1 MINSLFKKAFAT
13 GTLLFSM
20 NVAAAPD
27 FWIDVRSPEE
37 FQSGHVGMAIN
48 IPVEQI
54 AERIKEVTTDKNAEI
69 YLSCR
74 SGRRSG
80 MALDTLKAMGYTKV
94 ANVGGIEDALKLE
107 KELEKEL
114 DK

>member
-1 MINSLFKKAFAT
+1 MIKPLIRNTLATLGLLSSLPA
-13 GTLLFSM
+13 L
-20 NVAAAPD
+20 AAPD
-27 FWIDVRSPEE
+27 YWIDVRSAEE
-37 FQSGHVGMAIN
+37 FQSGHVAMAVN

-80 MALDTLKAMGYTKV
+80 MALDTLKALGYTKV
-94 ANVGGIEDALKLE
+94 TNVGGIEDALKLE
-107 KELEKEL
+107 KELVKKGE
-114 DK
+114 